1 MLNISHL
8 NAERHMFVDT
18 ATDIEVRIYH
28 EVVSVQL
35 EVTNFRFKF
44 IFHTI
49 KAVLHDLF
57 LSFPASKDNHRNVLW
72 YQ

>member
-1 MLNISHL
+1 
-8 NAERHMFVDT
+8 MFVDT

-35 EVTNFRFKF
+35 EVTDFRFKF

-49 KAVLHDLF
+49 EAVLHDCFYLF
-57 LSFPASKDNHRNVLW
+57 LQVKIIIVMFHGINER
-72 YQ
+72 